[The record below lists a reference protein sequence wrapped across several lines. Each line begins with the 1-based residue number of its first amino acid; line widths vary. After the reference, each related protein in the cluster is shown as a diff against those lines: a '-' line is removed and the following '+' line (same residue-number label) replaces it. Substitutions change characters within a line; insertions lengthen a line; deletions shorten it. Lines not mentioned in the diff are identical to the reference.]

1 MVETDSPKSK
11 WHRAVDGGGVDEGAV
26 TREKKEDGKRH
37 RLQKYTLYN
46 ILIDLDLSIWSNV
59 KCIQRSKSN
68 RKGRKSMKFDSSSPI
83 QNNIE

>member
-1 MVETDSPKSK
+1 MKTDSPKSK
-11 WHRAVDGGGVDEGAV
+11 CDRAVDGDDVDEEGAK
-26 TREKKEDGKRH
+26 TSRKKDGKRH

-68 RKGRKSMKFDSSSPI
+68 KKGPKKYEI
-83 QNNIE
+83 

>member
-1 MVETDSPKSK
+1 M
-11 WHRAVDGGGVDEGAV
+11 AVDEGE
-26 TREKKEDGKRH
+26 EKKTPH

-68 RKGRKSMKFDSSSPI
+68 KKGQSMKFDSSSPI